1 MFSFKKSKKYS
12 GEHAQARREKV
23 KYFKPQLLSRWPLL
37 LPGDFGSS
45 QTNTVLNG
53 VISFSDERQQVNK
66 AHVKSSDGKSSE
78 TALLRKNHVF
88 SLILSLH
95 LIVSAKILCTVGIN
109 NCKANT
115 PCNLTLQLCFLH
127 ESQNTVERKGNTA
140 TPIWSG
146 WFLFHRCSYHTT
158 GSPQTA
164 EMLPQCS
171 SNYKESQPSDAFG
184 PRHARELNTWLEA
197 FYFKVCISRGHVKI
211 REDLSHRH
219 KNANTCMFFG
229 LDCI

>member
-1 MFSFKKSKKYS
+1 MNTLKP
-12 GEHAQARREKV
+12 GERKWNISSLS
-23 KYFKPQLLSRWPLL
+23 YF
-37 LPGDFGSS
+37 PGDHCFFLGTSGHPKPTQFWMESS
-45 QTNTVLNG
+45 HSQMKGNRLTRHMWRAVMAILQKQPYLEKT
-53 VISFSDERQQVNK
+53 
-66 AHVKSSDGKSSE
+66 
-78 TALLRKNHVF
+78 HVF
-88 SLILSLH
+88 SLILCLH
-95 LIVSAKILCTVGIN
+95 LIVSAKTLCTVGIN

-164 EMLPQCS
+164 EILPQCT

-229 LDCI
+229 LYCT